1 VTRVYLRIFGAAQII
16 PSMHAARIVELE
28 AENAALRL
36 AHDSLTAANTVLTT
50 QVADLT
56 TKLEVLHSRV
66 AQMSR
71 RMFSNSSERHDPHQQ
86 SIFDAATVAATAIPA
101 GAEGGVAHQP
111 DAADSTTGTG
121 TTSNKAR
128 RGGKKPGQGRLA
140 IPVHLTDVEQIIDVP
155 MEERLGADG
164 VPLTV
169 VDRDVTYKLD
179 YVAGGFV
186 RRCIIKLIYGRA
198 WNENELK
205 ISAPMPAC
213 IIPGGKATDDLI
225 LHHLMAKYGHHLPLY
240 RLEDM
245 ACEAGVDLPRST
257 LMDWMRAATD
267 LLAPV
272 AEAIKS
278 ETLATTVLHVDDTP
292 VRQLDPGAGRCSTA
306 RFWVYRSAAGI
317 WFHYTENRAGVHPQ
331 SILADYEGYLVAD
344 AYAGFDRIFK
354 AGSALEIACWAHTR
368 RKFFDALHPPDP
380 RRSHQPSA
388 TGDPRADQALARI
401 RELYRIER
409 DIAGLTPAERMRH
422 RQERSKPVIV
432 AFKALI
438 DAWARTCRS
447 SEPLAKAVTYALN
460 QWTALSRFVDSGIA
474 PIDNNPAENALRP
487 IAIGRK
493 NWLFTGSADGGA
505 SAAIAYT
512 LIHTAKLHG
521 LNPATYLA
529 NTVAALLTKT
539 DPVTLTPAQV
549 QAKRAVA

>member
-1 VTRVYLRIFGAAQII
+1 
-16 PSMHAARIVELE
+16 MHAARMAELE
-28 AENAALRL
+28 AENAALHL
-36 AHDSLTAANTVLTT
+36 ANASLTAANTVLTT

-56 TKLEVLHSRV
+56 QKLEVLHFRV

-71 RMFSNSSERHDPHQQ
+71 RMFAHSSERHDPNQQ
-86 SIFDAATVAATAIPA
+86 SLFDADSVAAAIVPA
-101 GAEGGVAHQP
+101 VAEAAAVSQP
-111 DAADSTTGTG
+111 DAAASTEAVSTTR
-121 TTSNKAR
+121 R
-128 RGGKKPGQGRLA
+128 RGGKKPGQGRLS
-140 IPVHLTDVEQIIDVP
+140 IPAHLTDVEQIVDLP
-155 MEERLGADG
+155 LSERIGSDG
-164 VPLTV
+164 LPLTV
-169 VDRDVTYKLD
+169 VDRDTTYKLD

-186 RRCIIKLIYGRA
+186 RRCIIKLIYGRS
-198 WNENELK
+198 WNENEAK
-205 ISAPMPAC
+205 VYAPMPAC

-225 LHHLMAKYGHHLPLY
+225 LHHLLAKYGHHLPLY
-240 RLEDM
+240 RLEEM
-245 ACEAGVDLPRST
+245 ARDAGVDLPRST

-292 VRQLDPGAGRCSTA
+292 VRQLDPGAGHCSTA

-317 WFHYTENRAGVHPQ
+317 WFHYTDNRAGVHPQ
-331 SILADYEGYLVAD
+331 SILADYEGFLVAD

-354 AGSALEIACWAHTR
+354 EGSAIEIACWAHTR
-368 RKFFDALHPPDP
+368 RKFFEALHPPDP
-380 RRSHQPSA
+380 RRTNQPSA

-409 DIAGLTPAERMRH
+409 DITGLTPDERTRH
-422 RQERSKPVIV
+422 RHERSRPVLT

-438 DAWARTCRS
+438 DAWALTCRPT
-447 SEPLAKAVTYALN
+447 EPLAKAVTYAIN
-460 QWTALSRFVDSGIA
+460 QWTALSRFVDNGIA

-505 SAAIAYT
+505 SAAVAYT

-529 NTVAALLTKT
+529 DTVAALLTKA
-539 DPVTLTPAQV
+539 DPATLTPAQV
-549 QAKRAVA
+549 KAQRNVA